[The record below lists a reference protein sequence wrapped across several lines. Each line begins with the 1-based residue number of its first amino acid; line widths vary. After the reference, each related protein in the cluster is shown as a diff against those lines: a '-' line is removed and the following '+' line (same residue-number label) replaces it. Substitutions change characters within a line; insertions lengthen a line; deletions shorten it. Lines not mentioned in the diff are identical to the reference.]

1 MATPTPLNMV
11 EKAHQLYREGRF
23 TQALS
28 LYSDS
33 LSIAK
38 TKAQKIALHSNRAA
52 CFLKLYDFKQVR
64 SFRIFFMWKYLNI
77 IYYEL

>member
-52 CFLKLYDFKQVR
+52 CFLK
-64 SFRIFFMWKYLNI
+64 
-77 IYYEL
+77 